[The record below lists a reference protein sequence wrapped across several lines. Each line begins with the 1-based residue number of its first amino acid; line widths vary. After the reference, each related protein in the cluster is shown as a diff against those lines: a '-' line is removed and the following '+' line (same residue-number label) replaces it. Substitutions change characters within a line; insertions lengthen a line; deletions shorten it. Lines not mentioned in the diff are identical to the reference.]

1 MHVLKVLRALTY
13 VATKRIATAE
23 SMVESLTFHTYT
35 SSPGKILFTNLRI
48 PPINQDQ
55 LSTKLDSD
63 QTPGRTGQQ
72 EATRPEG
79 IEEDTVQNV
88 RWSTS
93 FDTPLISCLGTETK
107 TTFLSFG
114 ATEHDNPQRPR
125 DQSDNVG
132 KADKD

>member
-1 MHVLKVLRALTY
+1 MHVLKVLRAVTY
-13 VATKRIATAE
+13 DATKRIVTA
-23 SMVESLTFHTYT
+23 VHTYT
-35 SSPGKILFTNLRI
+35 SSPGKIMFTNLRI
-48 PPINQDQ
+48 PPINEDQ

-63 QTPGRTGQQ
+63 QTLGRTGQQ
-72 EATRPEG
+72 EATRPER
-79 IEEDTVQNV
+79 IEEDTVQDV

-93 FDTPLISCLGTETK
+93 FDTPLISLLGPDTK

-132 KADKD
+132 KADNFVHKLHLT